1 MIHFYC
7 KIQKSYD
14 AKKFETQL
22 RQILLFIYWQKP
34 TFLVYMHTH
43 FTYICIQ
50 YVHFMS
56 KHMHTCIYIHE
67 WFPIATIN
75 FMWSTPYT
83 CKAVSKLTHTLINM
97 TLLTRLQCLYTVPF
111 ALDLQLPV
119 IFKVTEVSIPLFI
132 TFMWLCNIFVGQIFL
147 PQSEINLE
155 IPHPPSGFYF

>member
-1 MIHFYC
+1 
-7 KIQKSYD
+7 
-14 AKKFETQL
+14 
-22 RQILLFIYWQKP
+22 
-34 TFLVYMHTH
+34 
-43 FTYICIQ
+43 
-50 YVHFMS
+50 
-56 KHMHTCIYIHE
+56 
-67 WFPIATIN
+67 
-75 FMWSTPYT
+75 
-83 CKAVSKLTHTLINM
+83 M